1 MIELIEVPQW
11 IFSMLMHDY
20 LEGLSRKKGKQPSFQ
35 IQRVLNL
42 KSNIMHLCVSKH
54 FLEQVPVVQRSLWIF
69 DKPPLLIRLKNLHI
83 SLIFHKAIER
93 WDGEVYRRTF
103 FSFYKWISAE
113 YLILFIYLEYLQII
127 LTLWIRNEIKR
138 ENDNFL

>member
-1 MIELIEVPQW
+1 MIEFIEVPQW
-11 IFSMLMHDY
+11 IFSMLMAW
-20 LEGLSRKKGKQPSFQ
+20 LSWGVIEKEGETAKLPNSTS
-35 IQRVLNL
+35 LNL
-42 KSNIMHLCVSKH
+42 KSNIMHLYVSKH

-83 SLIFHKAIER
+83 SLIFHKPR
-93 WDGEVYRRTF
+93 QLSVYRRTF

-127 LTLWIRNEIKR
+127 LTLWIRNEMKR